1 MCQVPVERTK
11 YNPNIENIK
20 WNFLINLQQLMS
32 DHTKRAVSLL
42 HQQVG
47 LKLGQLRQWPQERE
61 EVLSHS
67 LYHWL
72 P

>member
-1 MCQVPVERTK
+1 
-11 YNPNIENIK
+11 
-20 WNFLINLQQLMS
+20 MS
-32 DHTKRAVSLL
+32 DHTKGAVPLL